1 MGSVG
6 HPGASLRVWRDY
18 FPNANVYGADI
29 DKDILFS
36 EERIK
41 TFYIDQLN
49 PSSIKDFW
57 EKVNTKDF
65 DLIVDDGLH
74 TFKAGITLF
83 KNSIFKL
90 SKTGIYVIE
99 DINITDLPLYFD
111 FFTKTE
117 YNVDYVALK
126 RPKLNHEFILVIR
139 KKQSIN

>member
-1 MGSVG
+1 M
-6 HPGASLRVWRDY
+6 RVWRDY

-83 KNSIFKL
+83 KN
-90 SKTGIYVIE
+90 
-99 DINITDLPLYFD
+99 LY
-111 FFTKTE
+111 
-117 YNVDYVALK
+117 
-126 RPKLNHEFILVIR
+126 LNFPRQVFM
-139 KKQSIN
+139 